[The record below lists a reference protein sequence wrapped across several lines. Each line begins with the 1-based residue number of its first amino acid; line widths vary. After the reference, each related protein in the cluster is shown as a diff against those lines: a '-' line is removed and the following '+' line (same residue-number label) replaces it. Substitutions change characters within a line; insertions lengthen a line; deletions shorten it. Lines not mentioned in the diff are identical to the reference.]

1 MKLLKSTFLVS
12 IMAISA
18 CSTASENIV
27 SAEAKTLKKYSFT
40 DQSYNVWD
48 TSCRTNSHVR
58 LDRRY
63 QTSKNTFEFI
73 LHKGQIGGC
82 PTDKKP
88 TLEGDAQFSERAE
101 VNTDNVRLPNGRY
114 IWSATIDIDRP
125 CKPAKRNDIF
135 QIHDGGGEGGPP
147 SQLGIEHWNTFK
159 TNQHYNTGKKV
170 PNRPFNVIAD
180 IVIES
185 KSVKVTYFID
195 GEEWK
200 TTWAKRENT
209 GKVMVKFGS
218 YRINS
223 NCTIK
228 SKYTNVN
235 FMRVK

>member
-88 TLEGDAQFSERAE
+88 TLEGDALFSERAE

-125 CKPAKRNDIF
+125 CKPA
-135 QIHDGGGEGGPP
+135 
-147 SQLGIEHWNTFK
+147 
-159 TNQHYNTGKKV
+159 
-170 PNRPFNVIAD
+170 
-180 IVIES
+180 
-185 KSVKVTYFID
+185 
-195 GEEWK
+195 
-200 TTWAKRENT
+200 
-209 GKVMVKFGS
+209 
-218 YRINS
+218 
-223 NCTIK
+223 
-228 SKYTNVN
+228 
-235 FMRVK
+235 

>member
-1 MKLLKSTFLVS
+1 M
-12 IMAISA
+12 
-18 CSTASENIV
+18 
-27 SAEAKTLKKYSFT
+27 
-40 DQSYNVWD
+40 
-48 TSCRTNSHVR
+48 
-58 LDRRY
+58 
-63 QTSKNTFEFI
+63 
-73 LHKGQIGGC
+73 
-82 PTDKKP
+82 
-88 TLEGDAQFSERAE
+88 
-101 VNTDNVRLPNGRY
+101 
-114 IWSATIDIDRP
+114 
-125 CKPAKRNDIF
+125 
-135 QIHDGGGEGGPP
+135 
-147 SQLGIEHWNTFK
+147 GIEHWNTFK